1 MPYYLLKI
9 SRLAMFLMLFP
20 LLLLSCTDKADKQK
34 GMFPNTPEAAE
45 DLRAIIESGEVVIG
59 TISGPD
65 SYFEL
70 AGEALG
76 TQYALAHN
84 FAESQGVGLRV
95 ELAHSEEELC
105 QLLTDGIVD
114 LAAYPIPSAM
124 IQKRGLVATGAS
136 NDSLK
141 VSWAVRK
148 DMPGLAD
155 ALKAW
160 YSPELEKRISQSE
173 HEREE
178 APREVTFSARPE
190 YLSPSEGI
198 ISSYDEL
205 FRRGA
210 LTSGYD
216 WRLLAAISYTES
228 GFDPEAVSRAGARGL
243 MQLMPST
250 ARMLGVDPTIPEQ
263 NIAGAARLL
272 KMLQK
277 EFADIS
283 NPVERAK
290 FVLAAYNGG
299 GGHVRDAMALAS
311 KYGRDPML
319 WSDVS
324 EFILNLSDPQ
334 YYRDPVV
341 KHGYMLGRETAN
353 YVTTVA
359 ARYIAYGGTMNFGPS
374 GPRQPRDPGTNAP
387 PSMQRQ
393 NNRYTQGTEIAGPD
407 DPVFNE

>member
-1 MPYYLLKI
+1 MSFAKNNTLILL
-9 SRLAMFLMLFP
+9 FLP
-20 LLLLSCTDKADKQK
+20 LLLLSCTDKADKQS
-34 GMFPNTPEAAE
+34 GMFPHTEAATE
-45 DLRAIIESGEVVIG
+45 DLRALIESGEIVIG

-70 AGEALG
+70 AGEPLG

-84 FAESQGVGLRV
+84 FAESQGVGIRV

-105 QLLTDGIVD
+105 QQLTDGIVD
-114 LAAYPIPSAM
+114 IAAYPIPSAL
-124 IQKRGLVATGAS
+124 IQKRGLVATGAT

-160 YSPELEKRISQSE
+160 YSPDLEERISQTE

-178 APREVTFSARPE
+178 APRQVTFTARPA

-198 ISSYDEL
+198 ISSYDDL

-210 LTSGYD
+210 LVYGYD
-216 WRLLAAISYTES
+216 WRLLAAICYTES

-250 ARMLGVDPTIPEQ
+250 ARMLGVDPSNPEQ
-263 NIAGAARLL
+263 NVAGAARLL
-272 KMLQK
+272 KMLQG
-277 EFADIS
+277 EFSDIT
-283 NPVERAK
+283 NPAERAK

-299 GGHVRDAMALAS
+299 GGHVRDAMALTS
-311 KYGRDPML
+311 KYGGDPTL
-319 WSDVS
+319 WADVS
-324 EFILNLSDPQ
+324 EYILRLSEPQ

-341 KHGYMLGRETAN
+341 KHGYMVGRETAS
-353 YVTTVA
+353 YVSTVA
-359 ARYIAYGGTMNFGPS
+359 AHYINYGGTMSFGPS
-374 GPRQPRDPGTNAP
+374 GPRQPRDPGNNAP

-393 NNRYTQGTEIAGPD
+393 NNRYTKGTEIADPD

>member
-1 MPYYLLKI
+1 
-9 SRLAMFLMLFP
+9 
-20 LLLLSCTDKADKQK
+20 
-34 GMFPNTPEAAE
+34 MFPHADAATE
-45 DLRAIIESGEVVIG
+45 DMRALIESGEIVVG

-70 AGEALG
+70 AGEPLG
-76 TQYALAHN
+76 TQYALAQN
-84 FAESQGVGLRV
+84 FTESQGVAIRI
-95 ELAHSEEELC
+95 ELAHSEDELC
-105 QLLTDGIVD
+105 QLLIDGIID

-124 IQKRGLVATGAS
+124 IQKRDLVATGAA

-141 VSWAVRK
+141 TSWAVRK

-160 YSPELEKRISQSE
+160 YSADLEERISKTE

-178 APREVTFSARPE
+178 APRQVTFSARPQ

-198 ISSYDEL
+198 ISAYDDL

-250 ARMLGVDPTIPEQ
+250 ARMLGVDPSVPEQ
-263 NIAGAARLL
+263 NVAGAARLL
-272 KMLQK
+272 KMLQG
-277 EFADIS
+277 EFNDIQ
-283 NPVERAK
+283 NPVERTK

-311 KYGRDPML
+311 KYGYDPML
-319 WSDVS
+319 WADVS
-324 EFILNLSDPQ
+324 QFILHLSEPQ

-341 KHGYMLGRETAN
+341 KHGYIVGTETAN
-353 YVTTVA
+353 YVSVVA
-359 ARYIAYGGTMNFGPS
+359 SRYISYGGTMNFGPS
-374 GPRQPRDPGTNAP
+374 APRQPQDPGNNAP

-393 NNRYTQGTEIAGPD
+393 HNRYTNGTEIVGPD